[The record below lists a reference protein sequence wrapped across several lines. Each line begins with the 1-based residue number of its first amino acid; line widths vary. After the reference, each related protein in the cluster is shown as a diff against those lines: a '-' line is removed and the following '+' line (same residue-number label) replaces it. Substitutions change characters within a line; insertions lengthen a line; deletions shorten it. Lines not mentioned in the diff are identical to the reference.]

1 MVEDGLNHTECYYLS
16 LKINTFHHFN
26 SPFRL
31 AIGSVLKELDI
42 YQVCYTTLLKGFC
55 QFLIIC
61 PLKNIS
67 NNTK

>member
-1 MVEDGLNHTECYYLS
+1 MVEGGLNHTECYYLS
-16 LKINTFHHFN
+16 LKINTFCHFN

-42 YQVCYTTLLKGFC
+42 YQVCNTALLKGFC

-61 PLKNIS
+61 PLKHRS
-67 NNTK
+67 DNTY